1 MAACGYSDDLAA
13 EGTKTRSF
21 SDMKLNWQ
29 TINFPLI
36 CVGGK
41 VSIQHRGGDIHV
53 SRHFFYDHDRYPCR
67 NQTGDKRM
75 FPGMQSSLDRRIKR
89 SKEFLESSSQDIISN
104 SPCRR
109 IGKNQIA
116 WLLFRAESFQNRQQL
131 IRYFNFVRA
140 FSFCGRWRIE
150 NNIAQKINIFD
161 PESGSLSDPAPGSV
175 EKFPQITSMW
185 RCRLKNSSY
194 LISGKKLDML
204 GDLLRPGYSVDGV
217 IIDPVHTDTEIKP
230 DRNDTGFLSYGIWV
244 AQLCPERNIPLD
256 HFRSYVAEKNSIG
269 EVIFKKLDKVPNN
282 NPISC
287 PGPGRGVFSGDR
299 RDPLFD
305 RLHDGDR
312 WSRFPSQAAFG
323 LLNFN
328 LFQKCLGKF
337 LLFQRNLGRFLD
349 SLSVGK
355 IIRYMPLAIS
365 WVNSC
370 HNNHRDNIYTESGKK
385 QQNRVEWLRI
395 GDVSGNRKGYA
406 EGTIRLE

>member
-1 MAACGYSDDLAA
+1 MLTYLYERWCSGQPDLWDLMG
-13 EGTKTRSF
+13 E
-21 SDMKLNWQ
+21 
-29 TINFPLI
+29 
-36 CVGGK
+36 
-41 VSIQHRGGDIHV
+41 
-53 SRHFFYDHDRYPCR
+53 HFQIEELEND
-67 NQTGDKRM
+67 TG
-75 FPGMQSSLDRRIKR
+75 
-89 SKEFLESSSQDIISN
+89 LEE
-104 SPCRR
+104 R
-109 IGKNQIA
+109 
-116 WLLFRAESFQNRQQL
+116 
-131 IRYFNFVRA
+131 
-140 FSFCGRWRIE
+140 
-150 NNIAQKINIFD
+150 
-161 PESGSLSDPAPGSV
+161 
-175 EKFPQITSMW
+175 
-185 RCRLKNSSY
+185 
-194 LISGKKLDML
+194 
-204 GDLLRPGYSVDGV
+204 
-217 IIDPVHTDTEIKP
+217 EIKP

-244 AQLCPERNIPLD
+244 AQLCPEKNIPLD

-269 EVIFKKLDKVPNN
+269 EVIFKKLNKVPNN